1 VREEKDI
8 FNDLA
13 NLCVSAGFA
22 HVIASFCLRDHTIGY
37 ANKITPADFIHMFS
51 MEGLIRTEIST
62 LIGLMLKKDINY
74 SLPPPKVI
82 DDLMKKTDSLLKE
95 LHESMSVP
103 IIAEFN
109 LSKIKQADFNP
120 FSSGTALREPIF
132 YGGESAY
139 YFQYRDFS
147 LKKYIKDNNWLLTNK
162 GFSIQDAKTIISCIP
177 EIQNRKILEYL
188 KSLNVNELQDRTILP
203 GYVFSTEEVA
213 SQSGVEKSTVAKVL
227 RAFTPLE
234 GTRNETF
241 NALNDFNITNAYPLI
256 DIGNQEYLLFQYYS
270 LVEAL
275 YETPFYWMGSDKAY
289 VNEAM
294 RNRGEFTEEFS
305 FERLELIFG
314 KQRVFKNVN
323 IIDSKKKKAGEI
335 DVLVVFANRAIVLQA
350 KSKRLT
356 LESRKGNDKSIRDD
370 FKKGIQNSYDQG
382 LLCSKLLSDLNY
394 ELVDAWD
401 NEINIPR
408 QYKEIYLFCIVSDHY
423 PALSFQARQFLKY
436 EQTENILPPFVMD
449 VFLLDA
455 MTEFLQ
461 SPLRFL
467 SYANRRTLYSEKV
480 HAFHELTILSYHLKQ
495 NLWIEDKCDLVQLCD
510 DISADLDLAM
520 MVRREGVPGDST
532 PHGILTK
539 FKDTTIGNIIQ
550 EIEELEKPT
559 IVDLGFMLLTL
570 DEETVVEVSKG
581 ISHFAQMAQIDK
593 KHHDLTVGIGKGV
606 TGLTIHFNKDPL
618 FATAIRLKMHCE
630 KRKYTFKADNWF
642 GVCLDPDDISIRYCV
657 ELDNQWVKSD
667 EMEKMTKD
675 LPKVQ
680 RKIDLRTKGGSSR
693 KIGRNERC
701 PCGSGKKYKKCC
713 LNV

>member
-8 FNDLA
+8 FSDLA

-22 HVIASFCLRDHTIGY
+22 HVIASYCLRDHTVGY
-37 ANKITPADFIHMFS
+37 ADEITPADYIHMFS

-62 LIGLMLKKDINY
+62 LIGLMLRKDIDY
-74 SLPPPKVI
+74 SLPTPEVI

-95 LHESMSVP
+95 LHESMLAP

-109 LSKIKQADFNP
+109 SSKIEQVDFNP
-120 FSSGTALREPIF
+120 FSRGAALREPIF

-162 GFSIQDAKTIISCIP
+162 GFSIQDAKTVISSIS
-177 EIQNRKILEYL
+177 EIQNRKILGHL
-188 KSLNVNELQDRTILP
+188 KGLNGKEPQHWTILP
-203 GYVFSTEEVA
+203 GYVFSTEEVV
-213 SQSGVEKSTVAKVL
+213 SQSSVEKSTVAKIL
-227 RAFTPLE
+227 QAFAPLE
-234 GTRNETF
+234 GMRNEKF

-275 YETPFYWMGSDKAY
+275 YETPFYWMSSDKAY

-294 RNRGEFTEEFS
+294 SNRGEFTEEFS
-305 FERLELIFG
+305 FERLELVFG
-314 KQRVFKNVN
+314 KHRVFKNIN

-335 DVLVVFANRAIVLQA
+335 DVLVIFANRAIVLQA

-356 LESRKGNDKSIRDD
+356 LESRKGNDNSIKDD

-382 LLCSKLLSDLNY
+382 LSCSKLLSDLNY
-394 ELVDAWD
+394 KLVDSWD

-408 QYKEIYLFCIVSDHY
+408 QYKEIYIFCIVSDHY

-467 SYANRRTLYSEKV
+467 SYVNRRTLYSEKI
-480 HAFHELTILSYHLKQ
+480 HAFHELTVLSYHLKQ
-495 NLWIEDKCDLVQLCD
+495 NLWVEDKYDLVQLCD

-520 MVRREGVPGDST
+520 MVRREEIPGDPT
-532 PHGILTK
+532 PDGILTR
-539 FKDTTIGNIIQ
+539 FKDTTIDNIIQ
-550 EIEELEKPT
+550 KIEERENATT
-559 IVDLGFMLLTL
+559 IDFGFMLLTL
-570 DEETVVEVSKG
+570 DEETVVEVSEG
-581 ISHFAQMAQIDK
+581 INHIARMAQKDK
-593 KHHDLTVGIGKGV
+593 KHHDLTIGIGTAS
-606 TGLTIHFNKDPL
+606 TGLTIHCNNDPL
-618 FATAIRLKMHCE
+618 NFAKNRLKRHCE
-630 KRKYTFKADNWF
+630 QRKYKQKADNWF
-642 GVCLDPDDISIRYCV
+642 GICVEPNDISIRFGLEMDY
-657 ELDNQWVKSD
+657 QWIKSG
-667 EMEKMTKD
+667 EMEKITKE
-675 LPKVQ
+675 LPNEQ
-680 RKIDLRTKGGSSR
+680 RKIDLRTKGRSSR
-693 KIGRNERC
+693 KIGRNEPC